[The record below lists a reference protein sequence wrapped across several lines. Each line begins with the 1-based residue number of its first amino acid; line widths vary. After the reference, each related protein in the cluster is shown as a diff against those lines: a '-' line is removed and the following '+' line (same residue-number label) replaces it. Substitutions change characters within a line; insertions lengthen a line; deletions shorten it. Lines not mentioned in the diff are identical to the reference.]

1 MKKWIKNIKQNST
14 ITDKYNRSKIGGAH
28 IVYDFLTE
36 EIIYKKTSQEI
47 TSLLYEAC
55 LTSLEEAIEYINSKD
70 FVLAHQKVTKA
81 NNILERLGVGL
92 NYDAGIIADQLDML
106 YNYMADKLIEANLK
120 KDPSII
126 KEVIG
131 ILEKVSQA
139 WNETLKKPKQNLNP
153 NRLKALAYEKNIL
166 VDN

>member
-1 MKKWIKNIKQNST
+1 
-14 ITDKYNRSKIGGAH
+14 
-28 IVYDFLTE
+28 
-36 EIIYKKTSQEI
+36 
-47 TSLLYEAC
+47 
-55 LTSLEEAIEYINSKD
+55 
-70 FVLAHQKVTKA
+70 
-81 NNILERLGVGL
+81 
-92 NYDAGIIADQLDML
+92 ML

-139 WNETLKKPKQNLNP
+139 WNETLKKPKQNVNP

>member
-1 MKKWIKNIKQNST
+1 M
-14 ITDKYNRSKIGGAH
+14 
-28 IVYDFLTE
+28 
-36 EIIYKKTSQEI
+36 
-47 TSLLYEAC
+47 
-55 LTSLEEAIEYINSKD
+55 
-70 FVLAHQKVTKA
+70 
-81 NNILERLGVGL
+81 

>member
-1 MKKWIKNIKQNST
+1 M
-14 ITDKYNRSKIGGAH
+14 GGAR

-36 EIIYKKTSQEI
+36 EMIYKKTSQEI

-55 LTSLEEAIEYINSKD
+55 LMSLEEAIESIDKKD
-70 FVLAHQKVTKA
+70 FVLANHKIQKA
-81 NNILERLGVGL
+81 NNILQRLGVGL
-92 NYDAGIIADQLDML
+92 NYEAGIISDQLDMI
-106 YNYMADKLIEANLK
+106 YNYMADKLIEANIK

-131 ILEKVSQA
+131 ILEDISQA
-139 WNETLKKPKQNLNP
+139 WNETLKKPVKPITQN
-153 NRLKALAYEKNIL
+153 RQRAMAYERNIL

>member
-1 MKKWIKNIKQNST
+1 M
-14 ITDKYNRSKIGGAH
+14 
-28 IVYDFLTE
+28 YDFLTE

-70 FVLAHQKVTKA
+70 FVLANQKITKA

-131 ILEKVSQA
+131 ILEKY
-139 WNETLKKPKQNLNP
+139 LKHGMKH
-153 NRLKALAYEKNIL
+153 
-166 VDN
+166 

>member
-1 MKKWIKNIKQNST
+1 MKQI
-14 ITDKYNRSKIGGAH
+14 
-28 IVYDFLTE
+28 
-36 EIIYKKTSQEI
+36 
-47 TSLLYEAC
+47 
-55 LTSLEEAIEYINSKD
+55 
-70 FVLAHQKVTKA
+70 
-81 NNILERLGVGL
+81 
-92 NYDAGIIADQLDML
+92 
-106 YNYMADKLIEANLK
+106 LK

>member
-1 MKKWIKNIKQNST
+1 M
-14 ITDKYNRSKIGGAH
+14 GGAR

-36 EIIYKKTSQEI
+36 EMIYKKTSQEI

-55 LTSLEEAIEYINSKD
+55 LMSLEEAIESINKKD
-70 FVLAHQKVTKA
+70 FVLANHKIQKA
-81 NNILERLGVGL
+81 NNILQRLGVGL
-92 NYDAGIIADQLDML
+92 NYEAGIISDQLDMI

-131 ILEKVSQA
+131 ILEDISQA
-139 WNETLKKPKQNLNP
+139 WNETLKKPVKPITQN
-153 NRLKALAYEKNIL
+153 RQKAMAYERNIL